1 MKAAKV
7 FRGVD
12 QFIEALDPPLVTLG
26 LTALMISAGML
37 FSGMIFRYFFNQTI
51 TIFEDLSVNF
61 IIWAVMLFGGPVFK
75 RGGHVGME
83 FLAERLDARK
93 KAVHQLVIYLF
104 LLLICAIF
112 VWKGGEI
119 VRVLYQIGK
128 TTQSGEIQ
136 VWYLMMPV
144 PVGCLLY
151 GIYGLAGII
160 KVLCALSDPT
170 IAAQALSA
178 HAMAPEETDGLVK

>member
-7 FRGVD
+7 SQAVD
-12 QFIEALDPPLVTLG
+12 RFIEFIDPYLIAAG
-26 LTALMISAGML
+26 LMALMVSAGML
-37 FSGMIFRYFFNQTI
+37 FCGTIYRYFFKQTI
-51 TIFEDLSVNF
+51 SIFEDLSVNL
-61 IIWAVMLFGGPVFK
+61 IIWAVMFFGGPVFK

-93 KAVHQLVIYLF
+93 KAVHQLVIYFF

-136 VWYLMMPV
+136 VWYLMLPV

-151 GIYGLAGII
+151 GIYGIAGII
-160 KVLCALSDPT
+160 KVLCSLTDPT
-170 IAAQALSA
+170 IAVPAVSA
-178 HAMAPEETDGLVK
+178 HAIAPEETEGLIK

>member
-7 FRGVD
+7 SRAVD
-12 QFIEALDPPLVTLG
+12 RFIEAIDPPLVTLG

-37 FSGMIFRYFFNQTI
+37 FSGTIFRYFFKQTI
-51 TIFEDLSVNF
+51 SIFEDLSVNL

-93 KAVHQLVIYLF
+93 KAAQQLIIYLS

-119 VRVLYQIGK
+119 VQVLHQIGK
-128 TTQSGEIQ
+128 TTQSGELE
-136 VWYLMMPV
+136 VWYLMLPV

-151 GIYGLAGII
+151 GIYGIAGII
-160 KVLCALSDPT
+160 KILCALSDPT
-170 IAAQALSA
+170 IATQAASA
-178 HAMAPEETDGLVK
+178 HSMAPEETEGLVK